1 MLILVATPIG
11 NLGDLSDRA
20 KETLKSAD
28 YWLVEDSRVSGKLQ
42 SALGL
47 NIPMRVLND
56 HTSRS
61 KMEDYLDL
69 IESDARVVLLTD
81 AGTPVVSDPG
91 AEIVALCKERGFK
104 IDAVPGP
111 SAVTLGLALSGFFA
125 QRFVFLGFLGKKR
138 SAALE
143 TLEPFRTSPMTV
155 VLFESPFRFAQTLS
169 ACFEALGERNYAI
182 CRELTKMHQQVYW
195 GTLPMVPDEKTVPRK
210 GEVTLVIEGFRRG
223 KDI

>member
-20 KETLKSAD
+20 KETLESAD

-61 KMEDYLDL
+61 KIEDYLDL

-91 AEIVALCKERGFK
+91 AEIVALC
-104 IDAVPGP
+104 
-111 SAVTLGLALSGFFA
+111 
-125 QRFVFLGFLGKKR
+125 
-138 SAALE
+138 
-143 TLEPFRTSPMTV
+143 
-155 VLFESPFRFAQTLS
+155 
-169 ACFEALGERNYAI
+169 
-182 CRELTKMHQQVYW
+182 
-195 GTLPMVPDEKTVPRK
+195 
-210 GEVTLVIEGFRRG
+210 
-223 KDI
+223 